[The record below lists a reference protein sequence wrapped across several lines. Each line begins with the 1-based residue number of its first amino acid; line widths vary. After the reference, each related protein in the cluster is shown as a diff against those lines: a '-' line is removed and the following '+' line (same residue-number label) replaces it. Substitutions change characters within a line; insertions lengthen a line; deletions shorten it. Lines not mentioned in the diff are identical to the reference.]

1 LGRIVLIGLGGLVGA
16 VLRYWIGAQVQEF
29 SKSVSF
35 PFGTLAVNAIGCLLL
50 GILSYLTEYRGALSA
65 DLRAMLM
72 SGLLGAFTTF
82 SSFSLETI
90 NLVSAGQYLA
100 AGGNLVA
107 NNGLGL
113 MAVWLGRNLP
123 IFIWR

>member
-1 LGRIVLIGLGGLVGA
+1 MGRLVLISLGGLIGA
-16 VLRYWIGAQVQEF
+16 LMRYLIGAQVQEI

-35 PFGTLAVNAIGCLLL
+35 PFGTLAVNIIGCLLL
-50 GILSYLTEYRGALSA
+50 GMLSYLSEFRGALSA

-100 AGGNLVA
+100 AGGNIAA

-113 MAVWLGRNLP
+113 LAVWLGRNLP